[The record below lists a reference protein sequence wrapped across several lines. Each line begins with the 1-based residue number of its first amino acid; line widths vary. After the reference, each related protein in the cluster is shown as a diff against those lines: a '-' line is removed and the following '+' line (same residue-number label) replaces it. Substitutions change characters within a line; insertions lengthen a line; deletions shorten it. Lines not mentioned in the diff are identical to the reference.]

1 MRETD
6 LEKLIKVYWTFGKA
20 WNKLLLAVQLTNG
33 ANDFWHD
40 KCESGTLKGNNLIT
54 DCTAVSLYG
63 PLQRAAVRACYVPGC
78 PVHLYFDF
86 VINQINQILFVQQRD
101 QAAVIINAMLN
112 RNDKAMKAL
121 TVTLM

>member
-54 DCTAVSLYG
+54 DCIAVSLYG

-78 PVHLYFDF
+78 PVHLSFDF
-86 VINQINQILFVQQRD
+86 VILLGFERNGDGDVTHIASLRVRHCSWCQKVG
-101 QAAVIINAMLN
+101 NAQN
-112 RNDKAMKAL
+112 I
-121 TVTLM
+121 